1 MPTSKQKF
9 NAQRGMPTSKQK
21 IDTQKYS
28 PTRNSKPIPR
38 NSIQKDMFENWELD
52 FMFHNT
58 QNWRSIPKSD
68 RGKNNLSCQLK
79 FGFMSATSQN
89 TATSQNCLRGIYFL
103 ASILTVDYTLNI
115 LEDWILWELIICL
128 LGQSWISRLLIS
140 SKGFT
145 MKERYRKQQLY

>member
-68 RGKNNLSCQLK
+68 RGQNNLSCQLK
-79 FGFMSATSQN
+79 FGFTSATRQN
-89 TATSQNCLRGIYFL
+89 NYEIWNPLMWNLITKSDAQGGMSTSKQIRCTKRVVNVQEENQYF
-103 ASILTVDYTLNI
+103 
-115 LEDWILWELIICL
+115 
-128 LGQSWISRLLIS
+128 SRVEW
-140 SKGFT
+140 T
-145 MKERYRKQQLY
+145 